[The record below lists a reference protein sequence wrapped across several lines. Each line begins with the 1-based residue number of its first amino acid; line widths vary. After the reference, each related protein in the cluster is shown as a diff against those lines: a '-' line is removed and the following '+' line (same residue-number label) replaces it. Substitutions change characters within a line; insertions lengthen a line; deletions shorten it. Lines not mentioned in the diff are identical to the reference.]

1 MFTFSSQ
8 REAFRH
14 GVFKTLGAPLWVLA
28 AGMLGFGATGHTS
41 GLDPWLLGLSSALI
55 FALPGQIVMAEMLL
69 SGSSF
74 MAIALAVTLTSSR
87 FITMTVTLFP
97 QLAQS
102 DKNKKLYAH
111 VHLLA
116 MTAWAVS
123 MRDFAQV
130 DPRYRLSYFLGLG
143 LPCWLVALPATLI
156 GYALAGSVPQPVTL
170 ALVFLNPLFFLLTFT
185 EVKPLGNRIA
195 ILLGGLLGPVLY
207 AVDPASSL
215 LISGVLGGS
224 LAYVISRQLS
234 QKKQLQKEAA

>member
-1 MFTFSSQ
+1 
-8 REAFRH
+8 
-14 GVFKTLGAPLWVLA
+14 
-28 AGMLGFGATGHTS
+28 
-41 GLDPWLLGLSSALI
+41 
-55 FALPGQIVMAEMLL
+55 
-69 SGSSF
+69 
-74 MAIALAVTLTSSR
+74 
-87 FITMTVTLFP
+87 
-97 QLAQS
+97 
-102 DKNKKLYAH
+102 

-123 MRDFAQV
+123 MRDFARV

-207 AVDPASSL
+207 AFDPASSL